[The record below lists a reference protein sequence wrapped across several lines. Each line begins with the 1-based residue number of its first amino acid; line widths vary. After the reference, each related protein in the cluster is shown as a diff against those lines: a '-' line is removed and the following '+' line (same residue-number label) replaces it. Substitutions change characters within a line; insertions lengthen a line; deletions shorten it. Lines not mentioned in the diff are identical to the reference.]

1 METPS
6 ADTVSNPATEQAEAV
21 HAAPFDYRQHDAM
34 GLADLVRRGETSAS
48 ELLDLAITRAE
59 AVNPKINAIITP
71 LYDYGRAQINAGL
84 PDGPFSGVPF
94 LLKDLLCAVEGTPLS
109 NGSNALKGRI
119 SPRDSELASRFRRS
133 GLVFFGKTN
142 TPELGL
148 MGVTEPK
155 AFGPARNPWNLNH
168 TPGGSSGG
176 SAAAIAAGIVPMAS
190 GGDGGGSIRIPA
202 ACCGLFGL
210 KPSRGRVPTGP
221 YAQEFWDGA
230 ATEHVLTRSVRDS
243 AAMLDVIAGPD
254 GSSPYP
260 LRSRNNYLECL
271 SQPLRK
277 LRIGYTSTS
286 FIGRPVSADAVAAVE
301 HSAKLLEQLG
311 HEVEAVEIRLDGE
324 ALADSYLTMYFGH
337 VAADLEFMAQQLG
350 SRISNLDVEDATKV
364 LGFLGKT
371 ISAGDFVQAKRRWND
386 FAQTMHLFHQR
397 YDLLLTP
404 TLGSE
409 PVPIGSFEPP
419 AWEAVAMKVINAF
432 GLHKLLLKSGMVKQM
447 ALDNLEKLPFT
458 QLANLT
464 GLPAMSVPLYWTANN
479 LPLGSQFIAPMGDE
493 NTLLQLAQQLEQAQP
508 WMRRIPDL

>member
-1 METPS
+1 
-6 ADTVSNPATEQAEAV
+6 
-21 HAAPFDYRQHDAM
+21 
-34 GLADLVRRGETSAS
+34 
-48 ELLDLAITRAE
+48 
-59 AVNPKINAIITP
+59 
-71 LYDYGRAQINAGL
+71 
-84 PDGPFSGVPF
+84 
-94 LLKDLLCAVEGTPLS
+94 
-109 NGSNALKGRI
+109 
-119 SPRDSELASRFRRS
+119 
-133 GLVFFGKTN
+133 
-142 TPELGL
+142 
-148 MGVTEPK
+148 
-155 AFGPARNPWNLNH
+155 
-168 TPGGSSGG
+168 
-176 SAAAIAAGIVPMAS
+176 
-190 GGDGGGSIRIPA
+190 
-202 ACCGLFGL
+202 
-210 KPSRGRVPTGP
+210 
-221 YAQEFWDGA
+221 
-230 ATEHVLTRSVRDS
+230 
-243 AAMLDVIAGPD
+243 MLDVIAGPD

-260 LRSRNNYLECL
+260 LRSRNNYQDSL

-286 FIGRPVSADAVAAVE
+286 FIGRPVSADAIAAVE
-301 HSAKLLEQLG
+301 HSVKLLEQLG

-350 SRISNLDVEDATKV
+350 SRISNLDVEDTTKV

-493 NTLLQLAQQLEQAQP
+493 HTLLQLAQQLEQAQP
-508 WMRRIPDL
+508 WMLRTPDL

>member
-6 ADTVSNPATEQAEAV
+6 ATAVSNPTPLTATSA
-21 HAAPFDYRQHDAM
+21 AAPEFEYRQHDAL
-34 GLADLVRRGETSAS
+34 GLADLIRRGETSAN
-48 ELLDLAITRAE
+48 ELLDMAIARAE
-59 AVNPKINAIITP
+59 AVNPDINAIITP
-71 LYDYGRAQINAGL
+71 LYDYGRAQIDAGL
-84 PDGPFSGVPF
+84 PEGAFSGVPF
-94 LLKDLLCAVEGTPLS
+94 LLKDLLCALEGTPLS
-109 NGSNALKGRI
+109 NGSNALKDRM
-119 SPRDSELASRFRRS
+119 SPRDSELVKRFRSS

-155 AFGPARNPWNLNH
+155 AFGPSRNPWNLNH

-230 ATEHVLTRSVRDS
+230 ATEHVITRSVRDS

-260 LRSRNNYLECL
+260 LRSRNDYLACL

-301 HSAKLLEQLG
+301 HSVTLLQQLG
-311 HEVEAVEIRLDGE
+311 HDTEPVDIQLDGE

-337 VAADLEFMAQQLG
+337 VAADLEFMARQLG
-350 SRISNLDVEDATKV
+350 SRMSNLDVEDATKV

-371 ISAGDFVQAKRRWND
+371 ISAADFVLAKRRWND

-409 PVPIGSFEPP
+409 PVTVGSFEPP
-419 AWEAVAMKVINAF
+419 VWEAMAMKVINAF

-464 GLPAMSVPLYWTANN
+464 GQPAMSVPLYWTANN

-493 NTLLQLAQQLEQAQP
+493 HTLLQLAQQLEQAQP
-508 WMRRIPDL
+508 WMQRIPDL